1 MAKDSVGVKQSIISR
16 VLATLI
22 FCIFLVSVGTTF
34 LFGRQRYQNVRT
46 AALADVK
53 LDLFHSQR
61 MIAENLNLA
70 RQSAQRLLEH
80 WPRLAPQSDAHSA
93 ANNQTIFMADP
104 GVRADGSLAAKARWA
119 VQILNTTQAS
129 AEDTFFDLPGVGTA
143 LQHPASVP
151 PEYLSER
158 ARQIRA
164 LRAHAGHSRRNIL
177 WGPLYFDPLRR
188 GWGMPIVAVQRDSAG
203 SPTLLAGYDVA
214 AERLI
219 KHYLSFSPDVLT
231 FIVNERGEWIAPLSD
246 AGTQP
251 LSAQFALSGGL
262 RDTRPGPRAIQL
274 DGVKAYHVFLDAP
287 GWHLVAAIPNAVLS
301 RRAWAPI
308 WRLLPFTLFGIALV
322 WLGIWVAVR
331 QLLAEPLLAF
341 EKGIARGRQPDA
353 QGVRPRLHYQK
364 PDEFGRFAAAYN
376 ALLDEVDAQHEALEQ
391 KVRERT
397 AELDIARQ
405 QAQDAN
411 ELKSRFLA
419 HMSHEIRTPMY
430 GVIGML
436 SVLMASD
443 LTPEQRHYCTAARQ
457 SGESLLSIINQI
469 LDFSRNESGRASV
482 SRAPFNL
489 LAFFDE
495 VISVFI
501 PAAHEKGI
509 RFELDIAPEIPCTLV
524 TDADKL
530 RQIVMNLLS
539 NAIKF
544 SESGAVMVTVRSAAP
559 ANASMAQ
566 AMGLTVRVADTG
578 IGIPED
584 AQERIF
590 TPFLQAD
597 ASIARRFGGTGLGLA
612 ICKQLTEL
620 LEGDIHLHSVVGQG
634 TVFTLTVPTVP
645 AAPSEPSALA
655 GLHAVVVTE
664 RLSMA
669 LQNGFKR
676 LGISWQCAGS
686 AMQARRFIQA
696 GGDGAARIDM
706 CLCDEAQGAAAFHML
721 NEALSLESTD
731 AQPSPAL
738 IRLTS
743 KPLLCGAAALLP
755 DLQAAILHD
764 APLLFRDLVNVL
776 GAETGRIAPQRAD
789 PCAMVQPWSLNL
801 LAVDDIDINL
811 ELIEWMARRLGH
823 RVRVARNGAQAI
835 QLLTREIFDA
845 VIMDAQMPVMSGIEA
860 TRRIRAEQ
868 DPVLD
873 ADVYII
879 ALSAGAF
886 DDQRAAFLDVG
897 ANDFLTKPL
906 VLDVLAQALL
916 KVADYQNSR
925 GLSIEQNSIDIYAV
939 RDENEDMDL
948 NDELRHKFCK
958 ELGHLFQRAQQRFE
972 EHDDQAL
979 RQELHKM
986 KGAAGQLALPL
997 IEAAILDAERAVQ
1010 QGEPAYIRIRLRY
1023 LGEVL
1028 RTQEGR
1034 V

>member
-22 FCIFLVSVGTTF
+22 FFIFLVSVGTTF
-34 LFGRQRYQNVRT
+34 FFGRQRYQNVRT

-61 MIAENLNLA
+61 LIAENLNLA

-93 ANNQTIFMADP
+93 ANNQTIFMAEP

-274 DGVKAYHVFLDAP
+274 DGVKAYHVFLDAA

-341 EKGIARGRQPDA
+341 EKGIARGRQP
-353 QGVRPRLHYQK
+353 
-364 PDEFGRFAAAYN
+364 E
-376 ALLDEVDAQHEALEQ
+376 
-391 KVRERT
+391 
-397 AELDIARQ
+397 
-405 QAQDAN
+405 AQDAN

-590 TPFLQAD
+590 TPFLQPD

-755 DLQAAILHD
+755 DL
-764 APLLFRDLVNVL
+764 
-776 GAETGRIAPQRAD
+776 
-789 PCAMVQPWSLNL
+789 
-801 LAVDDIDINL
+801 
-811 ELIEWMARRLGH
+811 
-823 RVRVARNGAQAI
+823 
-835 QLLTREIFDA
+835 
-845 VIMDAQMPVMSGIEA
+845 
-860 TRRIRAEQ
+860 
-868 DPVLD
+868 
-873 ADVYII
+873 
-879 ALSAGAF
+879 
-886 DDQRAAFLDVG
+886 
-897 ANDFLTKPL
+897 
-906 VLDVLAQALL
+906 
-916 KVADYQNSR
+916 
-925 GLSIEQNSIDIYAV
+925 
-939 RDENEDMDL
+939 
-948 NDELRHKFCK
+948 
-958 ELGHLFQRAQQRFE
+958 
-972 EHDDQAL
+972 
-979 RQELHKM
+979 
-986 KGAAGQLALPL
+986 
-997 IEAAILDAERAVQ
+997 
-1010 QGEPAYIRIRLRY
+1010 
-1023 LGEVL
+1023 
-1028 RTQEGR
+1028 
-1034 V
+1034 